1 MILASRSG
9 REFALRLLISCFFVL
24 QLHLSLVAVLH
35 YLASTSLFHL
45 IPIAGVTMVATLGFG
60 RVCRGLFGTPAYA
73 PITVFFHAIFLWGVY
88 ASLVR
93 GAMTSL
99 QEAAMN
105 LEFVLLMFGLYR
117 MLPSH
122 LCRIIFSDPG
132 VVSND
137 FSDPELIPLRSTPES
152 KDPSEGPLPL
162 TRVRFCRRCNANVLG
177 FDHHCPAFGN
187 CIGTKNHR
195 LFMALLVGFIVT
207 EASYVLFSVQFIS
220 KSGGETLAMIDLGG
234 TLVISTIIFSFLQ
247 IIWQVIFLI
256 WHVYCICVNIR
267 TDEWVRNQPHPQPNS
282 PHIHLNLIQ
291 IFTRRIKINWRKY
304 PEFQAD
310 SQSDPGTNPAQES
323 KISTSKSL
331 LTATGPRQAN
341 RRSETRST
349 TASSPTSENFSNLAG
364 AKYRVQSH
372 GGAEGHNSMKAV
384 VFRGQRRQPSPL
396 TTVGYGGLELAVTS
410 TITSMG
416 ALASS
421 ISQSLLATWTLIRPP
436 MEVDLG
442 KRTVGRRA
450 QWPEAGSKPKVQSWR
465 GSTLFRPQRKNQAGG
480 GSRGPN
486 PGRVMIDFH
495 SLQTAL
501 ARTSD
506 RTGRK
511 DRTSSIRSLLSL
523 LNWLSSPVA

>member
-220 KSGGETLAMIDLGG
+220 KSGGETLAM
-234 TLVISTIIFSFLQ
+234 
-247 IIWQVIFLI
+247 VIFLI

-267 TDEWVRNQPHPQPNS
+267 TDEW
-282 PHIHLNLIQ
+282 
-291 IFTRRIKINWRKY
+291 INWRKY

-410 TITSMG
+410 TITSMVSVVEQG

>member
-105 LEFVLLMFGLYR
+105 LEFVLLMFGLY
-117 MLPSH
+117 
-122 LCRIIFSDPG
+122 RIIFSDPG

-267 TDEWVRNQPHPQPNS
+267 TDEW
-282 PHIHLNLIQ
+282 
-291 IFTRRIKINWRKY
+291 INWRKY

-410 TITSMG
+410 TITSMVSVVEQG